1 MKTHGYFLERYGYG
15 AWRVNPNGNI
25 VVRFVPNGSSLSHL
39 AVLYPKDLNR
49 CNNAFVKKRIRKGI
63 LKNGYCEDR
72 SKSRKAEFLESLES
86 GKLD

>member
-15 AWRVNPNGNI
+15 VWRVNPNGNI
-25 VVRFVPNGSSLSHL
+25 VVRYVPNGSLSFL
-39 AVLYPKDLNR
+39 AVLYPRTGTKIT
-49 CNNAFVKKRIRKGI
+49 NAYVKKRIRKSI
-63 LKNGYCEDR
+63 LKECEDR

>member
-15 AWRVNPNGNI
+15 VWRVNLNGNI
-25 VVRFVPNGSSLSHL
+25 VVRYVPNGSLSFL
-39 AVLYPKDLNR
+39 AVLYPRKETKIT
-49 CNNAFVKKRIRKGI
+49 NAYVKKRIRKGI